1 MASDDQKE
9 SGATFS
15 VSTVIS
21 LLSAAVAVVS
31 SIFVAGVA
39 FESYR
44 TDYQSLKTEVSR
56 LAKQVEGLR
65 AVSVKDGKEGQVHG
79 TNGYGAQTGC
89 PPGSVMVSLAIT
101 TGAFDI
107 QCARLLQ

>member
-1 MASDDQKE
+1 MASDDRKE

-39 FESYR
+39 YESYLF
-44 TDYQSLKTEVSR
+44 DYQSLKTKVDT
-56 LAKQVEGLR
+56 LAAQVEGLR
-65 AVSVKDGKEGQVHG
+65 KVGVKDWQEGVKTHG
-79 TNGYGAQTGC
+79 PQSRCDT
-89 PPGSVMVSLAIT
+89 GSVMVSLSM
-101 TGAFDI
+101 GSGSFDI
-107 QCARLLQ
+107 QCAKLLP